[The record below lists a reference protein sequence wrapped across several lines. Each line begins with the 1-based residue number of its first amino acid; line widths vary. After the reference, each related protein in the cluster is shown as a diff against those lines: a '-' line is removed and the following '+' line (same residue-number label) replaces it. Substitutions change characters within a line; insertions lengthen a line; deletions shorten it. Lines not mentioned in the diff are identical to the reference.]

1 MNNLKGFAFG
11 ILTSAT
17 FGLIP
22 LFTLPLMAKGMQFDS
37 ILFYRF
43 LFAALALA
51 GIMAAKKESFH
62 ADKRD
67 IPVLILLGFFYTA
80 SAMFLFWGYN
90 FMSADRH
97 NAAFHLSGIRNAYH
111 AVVFPGKDI
120 LDYLDGDRIG
130 NLRGGTSFDR

>member
-22 LFTLPLMAKGMQFDS
+22 L
-37 ILFYRF
+37 
-43 LFAALALA
+43 
-51 GIMAAKKESFH
+51 
-62 ADKRD
+62 
-67 IPVLILLGFFYTA
+67 
-80 SAMFLFWGYN
+80 
-90 FMSADRH
+90 
-97 NAAFHLSGIRNAYH
+97 LSGIRNAYH

-120 LDYLDGDRIG
+120 LDYLDGDRFG

>member
-51 GIMAAKKESFH
+51 GIMAAKK
-62 ADKRD
+62 
-67 IPVLILLGFFYTA
+67 
-80 SAMFLFWGYN
+80 
-90 FMSADRH
+90 
-97 NAAFHLSGIRNAYH
+97 
-111 AVVFPGKDI
+111 
-120 LDYLDGDRIG
+120 
-130 NLRGGTSFDR
+130 

>member
-43 LFAALALA
+43 LFAALATPGNPQSPGL
-51 GIMAAKKESFH
+51 
-62 ADKRD
+62 
-67 IPVLILLGFFYTA
+67 Y
-80 SAMFLFWGYN
+80 
-90 FMSADRH
+90 
-97 NAAFHLSGIRNAYH
+97 
-111 AVVFPGKDI
+111 VVAN
-120 LDYLDGDRIG
+120 YV
-130 NLRGGTSFDR
+130 